1 MPLSTLSNIICTSFS
16 STFPLSGLRFCVSC
30 RLYSGF
36 SPKNECVLVFSH
48 WYLVDYLL
56 GSSFHWLVIFSN
68 PIICS
73 CHLMQAVKAPRWDN
87 SPAPDRYELWVT
99 DGGGNTQAVILF
111 PHLRPF
117 YFDYALVKSFC
128 ELVILAVN
136 AQLWRVFIK
145 SCLDGRWN
153 SGPAGDSSRLVALV
167 IFIGGVT
174 FAEISA
180 LRFLSA
186 QVSHL
191 LLVSLFCLILLWVT
205 KTLSLSHWSR

>member
-1 MPLSTLSNIICTSFS
+1 MGQLS
-16 STFPLSGLRFCVSC
+16 STRQVWALS
-30 RLYSGF
+30 
-36 SPKNECVLVFSH
+36 H
-48 WYLVDYLL
+48 
-56 GSSFHWLVIFSN
+56 
-68 PIICS
+68 
-73 CHLMQAVKAPRWDN
+73 RWW
-87 SPAPDRYELWVT
+87 RYTE
-99 DGGGNTQAVILF
+99 AVILF
-111 PHLRPF
+111 PNLCPF

-145 SCLDGRWN
+145 SYLDGRWN

-191 LLVSLFCLILLWVT
+191 PLVSLFCLILLWVT
-205 KTLSLSHWSR
+205 KTLSLSHWSRQMRWISSCQSLQI

>member
-1 MPLSTLSNIICTSFS
+1 MN
-16 STFPLSGLRFCVSC
+16 
-30 RLYSGF
+30 
-36 SPKNECVLVFSH
+36 VF
-48 WYLVDYLL
+48 WCFLIDIWLTIYLL
-56 GSSFHWLVIFSN
+56 GSYSLFIDLWFSQILSF
-68 PIICS
+68 
-73 CHLMQAVKAPRWDN
+73 AR
-87 SPAPDRYELWVT
+87 
-99 DGGGNTQAVILF
+99 VILCRQWRLLDGTTLQHQTGMSF
-111 PHLRPF
+111 GVPVVEVYWGSYPLPTS
-117 YFDYALVKSFC
+117 LSLLLWLCKSFC
-128 ELVILAVN
+128 ELVILAVK

-145 SCLDGRWN
+145 SYLDGRWN

-186 QVSHL
+186 QVSRL